1 MKPSYI
7 KYIYESLKNFLKEKE
22 ENYQVFLID
31 DSIKMNAYKN
41 RLATGKMEYPCLA
54 VMSDMSSIRYI
65 TNDVEKSYTLYD
77 YENHETIIE
86 YDYANTL
93 TLELLLYIGIH

>member
-41 RLATGKMEYPCLA
+41 RLATG
-54 VMSDMSSIRYI
+54 R
-65 TNDVEKSYTLYD
+65 
-77 YENHETIIE
+77 
-86 YDYANTL
+86 
-93 TLELLLYIGIH
+93 